1 MQNQGK
7 HIKYCVKRNAA
18 GEMAEYAQTELR
30 KYLFLLAGD
39 YADEMHREEAEYR
52 IIFCLTLE
60 EGTGLGQEGYEIR
73 TSGQGKE
80 VAISAETEQGPLYGV
95 YGLLSQL

>member
-1 MQNQGK
+1 MGDIQNQGE

-30 KYLFLLAGD
+30 KYIFLLTGE
-39 YADEMHREEAEYR
+39 YPDETSREEAEYR
-52 IIFCLTLE
+52 NVFCLTLE

-73 TSGQGKE
+73 TSGQGKK
-80 VAISAETEQGPLYGV
+80 
-95 YGLLSQL
+95 